1 MFMLYMP
8 HQKYTNKIHMQIQ
21 RDKACDAIWKAKSYI
36 KVKHCIIN
44 IILEVLAF
52 QDSCSYKK
60 NQCLALDSFSLFSL
74 FWEYSDGFKRNK
86 MSVIN
91 TVHI

>member
-1 MFMLYMP
+1 MLYMP

-60 NQCLALDSFSLFSL
+60 NQCLALDSFPLFSL
-74 FWEYSDGFKRNK
+74 FGS
-86 MSVIN
+86 
-91 TVHI
+91 TVMVLKEIK

>member
-1 MFMLYMP
+1 MLYMP

-44 IILEVLAF
+44 MLSVEFVGVV
-52 QDSCSYKK
+52 KK
-60 NQCLALDSFSLFSL
+60 GGES
-74 FWEYSDGFKRNK
+74 E
-86 MSVIN
+86 
-91 TVHI
+91 TV

>member
-1 MFMLYMP
+1 MLYMP

-36 KVKHCIIN
+36 KVKHFIIN
-44 IILEVLAF
+44 IILEVLSF

-60 NQCLALDSFSLFSL
+60 NQCLALDSFPPFSL
-74 FWEYSDGFKRNK
+74 FWEYSDGFERNK

>member
-60 NQCLALDSFSLFSL
+60 NQCLALDSFPLFSL
-74 FWEYSDGFKRNK
+74 FILPAFVSSFLPLL
-86 MSVIN
+86 
-91 TVHI
+91 